1 MASLLDTTA
10 NSAAATI
17 TSASA
22 GALPLLGARL
32 VAKTAVAK
40 VGKYATSESGD
51 TVEVIERPRGG
62 MSVIVADGQRSGQSA
77 KAISNLVVQKCVAL
91 LAEGVRDGAVAR
103 AAHDALHLQRGG
115 RVSAELTIVSVDLA
129 TRTLVISRN
138 SRCPGLL
145 LQGDS
150 MRWLD
155 DPSEA
160 VGIHAFTR
168 PVITELPLQDGL
180 TLLVFTDGIWQAG
193 FRTGERLDLPAL
205 LAQLSES
212 GAPVDAGLIADSVLA
227 AALRLDQQRPHDDA
241 SVAVVQILATAEDSE
256 IRRMEI
262 QFPL

>member
-1 MASLLDTTA
+1 
-10 NSAAATI
+10 
-17 TSASA
+17 
-22 GALPLLGARL
+22 
-32 VAKTAVAK
+32 
-40 VGKYATSESGD
+40 
-51 TVEVIERPRGG
+51 
-62 MSVIVADGQRSGQSA
+62 
-77 KAISNLVVQKCVAL
+77 
-91 LAEGVRDGAVAR
+91 
-103 AAHDALHLQRGG
+103 
-115 RVSAELTIVSVDLA
+115 
-129 TRTLVISRN
+129 
-138 SRCPGLL
+138 
-145 LQGDS
+145 